1 MKKLLENKKLLAILI
16 VIVFLL
22 VAAALKMQF
31 QKLDAK
37 KSQPKEVKKQATK
50 EIDVDGV
57 KHTIDL
63 RVTIKV
69 PPAITEKINY
79 KTFAK
84 DFEKFLDDNKLMA
97 DNTTAKAIG
106 TVCQDVETEDV
117 SFALKVNNTAGT
129 VIYVTVKKN
138 GKITYEYR

>member
-16 VIVFLL
+16 VIIFLL
-22 VAAALKMQF
+22 VAALVKMQF
-31 QKLDAK
+31 KNLDSKKEPQK
-37 KSQPKEVKKQATK
+37 ERKQATK

-69 PPAITEKINY
+69 PPAITEKIDY
-79 KTFAK
+79 KNFAK
-84 DFEKFLDDNKLMA
+84 DFEKFLDDNKLMS

-117 SFALKVNNTAGT
+117 SFTLKLNNTAGT